1 MLKYSD
7 AYGNY
12 GNDNGG
18 GHGDYSGGGGDRA
31 CYNCGQEG

>member
-12 GNDNGG
+12 GGDNDAGYG
-18 GHGDYSGGGGDRA
+18 EYAGGGDRA

>member
-12 GNDNGG
+12 GDENGG
-18 GHGDYSGGGGDRA
+18 GYGGNAGGGDRA

>member
-12 GNDNGG
+12 DDRNGG
-18 GHGDYSGGGGDRA
+18 AYREYAGGGDRA

>member
-1 MLKYSD
+1 MLKYSG

-12 GNDNGG
+12 NDGNDGG
-18 GHGDYSGGGGDRA
+18 YGEYAGGGDRA